1 MTYNQDSYTEQ
12 HPSMD
17 KFRNLEDLIGK
28 AFENFISSPPLTTI
42 QELVSQIKEE
52 GITIKLYTELT
63 EVRLI
68 KFTKH
73 ILNGDPQTIASIES
87 GDRDNIA
94 TSMRELKIEAVKAQ
108 NFELAAYYRDCERSA
123 KTSKEPIPEIPTQK
137 LLKTAIEVADFEISI
152 YLISAFLPFIKMM
165 KDLLSKH

>member
-1 MTYNQDSYTEQ
+1 
-12 HPSMD
+12 MD

-73 ILNGDPQTIASIES
+73 ILNGDPQTISY
-87 GDRDNIA
+87 
-94 TSMRELKIEAVKAQ
+94 
-108 NFELAAYYRDCERSA
+108 NF
-123 KTSKEPIPEIPTQK
+123 
-137 LLKTAIEVADFEISI
+137 V
-152 YLISAFLPFIKMM
+152 
-165 KDLLSKH
+165 